1 MNSRIEAMAN
11 AVLKTDTFPKP
22 IPAKCSDPEELEHP
36 LAIAKGIRRFLLSQ
50 TIDIRDDELFVDR
63 YRRYGCE
70 YPFDYYT
77 CGGHDNRNS
86 FWETCCYRS
95 HPNDIYYWGWTH
107 LALDYD
113 YILRNGLKKFIE
125 RIQATIPNFVD
136 DPFKTEMLE
145 GMEISLKAIQ
155 ERNNLYAAKA
165 AELAAKAENNF
176 DRTKYLRME
185 KTLRKVPFEPADD
198 LYEAIQSV
206 WTMFLV
212 LPDSLGRIDQ
222 YLLPYYR
229 NAIKSGNVSNDEII
243 EMIEELFIKVHETQV
258 DNLEMPISGHNH
270 LVVGGYLQNGED
282 GYNELSE
289 IILNCIAELPTIR
302 PQASFRYTDKTTA
315 ETMRKIT
322 ELNHKNQII
331 VFVND
336 EPRIKGM
343 VDAGMQREDA
353 VEYTV
358 VGCNEWAIC
367 GRGKLDLAHMNLL
380 HPFSKMMGVKRQE
393 LLSCCNFDEVYS
405 MFEKYLAE
413 DMHRVINDY
422 TVYYEECAK
431 DINVLSSA
439 MIDGCIES
447 ATSITNGGAL
457 YHGLSLSFN
466 GLSNLADSLSVIKE
480 YVFEKKQFTME
491 YLLEILDSN
500 WEKDPEL
507 RKEIM
512 RNAHFFG
519 NADEYV
525 DSIAK
530 NIVLSIENIRKTL
543 HNKYL
548 NLIVC
553 GSFTAAT
560 HPNLI
565 YGQMTGATPD
575 GRKAKEEYT
584 MGVGQTAG
592 RDRNGMAALLR
603 SIASL
608 DYSKFCGCI
617 VSNLMIDPKMADTS
631 EKLTK
636 ISQLFHTFLK
646 LGGMQLQINYRSAE
660 ELLDAQKHPEKY
672 ENLLVRVTGYSGYF
686 TLFPT
691 DLQNDIIRRTRHDC
705 C

>member
-1 MNSRIEAMAN
+1 MNTRIRKMAE
-11 AVLKTDTFPKP
+11 AVLRTDTYPKP
-22 IPAKCSDPEELEHP
+22 VPVKCADPEELKHP
-36 LAIAKGIRRFLLSQ
+36 LAIARGIRRFLLAQ
-50 TIDIRDDELFVDR
+50 TIDIRDGELFVDR
-63 YRRYGCE
+63 YRRNGCE

-77 CGGHDNRNS
+77 CGGHDNRNR
-86 FWETCCYRS
+86 FWNTCCYRS
-95 HPNDIYYWGWTH
+95 HPNDVYYWGWTH
-107 LALDYD
+107 LAPDFDYV
-113 YILRNGLKKFIE
+113 LQNGLKGFVE
-125 RIQATIPNFVD
+125 RIRAAKAGFAGD
-136 DPFKTEMLE
+136 AFRTEMLE
-145 GMEISLKAIQ
+145 GMEIALKAIQ
-155 ERNNLYAAKA
+155 ERNLLLAGRA
-165 AELAAKAENNF
+165 AELAGGAKDE
-176 DRTKYLRME
+176 REREKYLRME
-185 KTLRKVPFEPADD
+185 RTLRKVPYEPAGD

-206 WTMFLV
+206 WTIFLV

-222 YLLPYYR
+222 YLLPFYR
-229 NAIKSGNVSNDEII
+229 KAIRDGVGRDEVID
-243 EMIEELFIKVHETQV
+243 MIEELFVKVHETQV
-258 DNLEMPISGHNH
+258 DNIEMPISGHNH
-270 LVVGGYLQNGED
+270 LVVGGYLRNGED
-282 GYNELSE
+282 GWNELSE

-322 ELNHKNQII
+322 ELNHRNQII

-343 VDAGMQREDA
+343 IDAGMKREDA

-380 HPFSKMMGVKRQE
+380 HPLSVMMGERRRE
-393 LLSCCNFDEVYS
+393 LLECGSFEEVYTL
-405 MFEKYLAE
+405 FEEILAG
-413 DMHRVINDY
+413 DMRRVVNDY

-439 MIDGCIES
+439 MTDGCIEN
-447 ATSITNGGAL
+447 AASITDGGAL
-457 YHGLSLSFN
+457 YHGLSMSLN
-466 GLSNLADSLSVIKE
+466 GLSNLADSFSVIKE
-480 YVFEKKQFTME
+480 YVFEKKEFTME
-491 YLLEILDSN
+491 YLLEVLDSD
-500 WEKDPEL
+500 WEMDPGL
-507 RKEIM
+507 RREIL
-512 RNAHFFG
+512 RDARFFG

-525 DSIAK
+525 DGIAK

-543 HNKYL
+543 RNRYL

-565 YGQMTGATPD
+565 YGKMTGATPD
-575 GRKAKEEYT
+575 GRKAGEEFT

-592 RDRNGMAALLR
+592 RDRSGMAALLQ

-608 DYSKFCGCI
+608 DYSRFCGCI
-617 VSNLMIDPKMADTS
+617 VSNLMIDPRMADTP

-646 LGGMQLQINYRSAE
+646 LGGMQLQINYRSAD
-660 ELLDAQKHPEKY
+660 ELLEAQKHPERY
-672 ENLLVRVTGYSGYF
+672 RDLLVRVTGYSGYF

-691 DLQNDIIRRTRHDC
+691 DLQNDIIRRTRYDRC
-705 C
+705 